1 LERDP
6 LSEAVAL
13 ASAST
18 FSRLENSVS
27 NKDLYRVATAFVE
40 GFLARYARPPEL
52 IVLDL
57 DHAADPTHGN
67 QELSTYNGY

>member
-1 LERDP
+1 
-6 LSEAVAL
+6 
-13 ASAST
+13 
-18 FSRLENSVS
+18 
-27 NKDLYRVATAFVE
+27 VE